1 MKKVIKL
8 STIVGGPP
16 PGGGGQGVIAP

>member
-8 STIVGGPP
+8 DYK
-16 PGGGGQGVIAP
+16 